1 MGRKKKMNALN
12 VIGVASNLSF
22 FVIVIAGILATLED
36 TKINSLQMLFY
47 ILLEMVFGLNIFL
60 ICTR

>member
-1 MGRKKKMNALN
+1 MNALN
-12 VIGVASNLSF
+12 VIGVASNLMF

-36 TKINSLQMLFY
+36 TKINSLQMLYY

>member
-1 MGRKKKMNALN
+1 MNALN

-22 FVIVIAGILATLED
+22 FVIVIAGIFTTLED

>member
-1 MGRKKKMNALN
+1 MNALN

-36 TKINSLQMLFY
+36 TKINSPQMLFY

-60 ICTR
+60 ICTRI

>member
-1 MGRKKKMNALN
+1 MNALN

-36 TKINSLQMLFY
+36 TKINSPQMLFY

>member
-1 MGRKKKMNALN
+1 MNALN

-36 TKINSLQMLFY
+36 TKINTLQMLFY

>member
-1 MGRKKKMNALN
+1 MNALN

-36 TKINSLQMLFY
+36 TKINSPQMLFY

-60 ICTR
+60 ICAR

>member
-1 MGRKKKMNALN
+1 MNALN

-60 ICTR
+60 ICTM